1 MKHLFFKP
9 IGTIREL
16 GTPRQWTG
24 DAIGW
29 LIIAAA
35 ILVAWIVL

>member
-1 MKHLFFKP
+1 MKNLFLKP

-24 DAIGW
+24 DSIG
-29 LIIAAA
+29 LLAIAAA
-35 ILVAWIVL
+35 ILVALIVL